1 MAFATHENPGK
12 SQLMRWIRDHLDYPH
27 KDYCLIWPFGRHKT
41 GYGMMSLGQKK
52 RTAPHR
58 YICEVIHGPPPS
70 PKHHAAHSCGRGT
83 DGCVNP
89 HHVSWKTNSENQLD
103 RQHKGGPRNKLTPE
117 QAIEIRNLK
126 GLEHDYVTAKR
137 FGVTE
142 ITVRQIQAGKMW
154 RNPKRFRIFSDDEV
168 RAIRDRAKNSSQPQI
183 AREYGVRTN
192 VIHCI
197 VKRTTYAHVRDL
209 PEPIA
214 A

>member
-1 MAFATHENPGK
+1 MSYATHENPGK
-12 SQLMRWIRDHLDYPH
+12 SILMRWIGDHLAYPH

-41 GYGMMSLGQKK
+41 GYGMMSLSNTK

-83 DGCVNP
+83 ECCVNP
-89 HHVSWKTNSENQLD
+89 HHISWKTNAENQLD
-103 RQHKGGPRNKLTPE
+103 RGHKGQPRHKLTVE
-117 QAIEIRNLK
+117 QVLEIRGLK

-142 ITVRQIQAGKMW
+142 VNIRQIQAGKIW
-154 RNPKRFRIFSDDEV
+154 RNPKKFRIFTDAEV
-168 RAIRDRAKNSSQPQI
+168 RDIRARAKTQTRQSL
-183 AREYGVRTN
+183 ADEYGIPHGTLDGIASR
-192 VIHCI
+192 
-197 VKRTTYAHVRDL
+197 KTYKHVTDD
-209 PEPIA
+209 IA